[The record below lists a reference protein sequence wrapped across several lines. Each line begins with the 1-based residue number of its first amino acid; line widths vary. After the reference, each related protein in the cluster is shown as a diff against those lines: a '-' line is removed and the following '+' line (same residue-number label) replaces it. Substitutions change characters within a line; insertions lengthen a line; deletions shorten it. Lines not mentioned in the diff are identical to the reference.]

1 MTKCSDDYF
10 LKKCVPDAIGQE
22 TRTFGTGKRG
32 KMEGGGILRAGG
44 TARERA
50 DIREGTG
57 RGSEGAGAFFLN
69 RPGGMEREGRGHC
82 SSPPCNRT
90 LYIICHVACH
100 THQARWRESDSL
112 PKSRRH
118 GVSRE
123 GCMNFPRFP
132 SKTYRR
138 RIEGWGRHGEGESK
152 ARVSIVSIA
161 ASRMRTLE
169 QEEGRPASGPGV
181 SGACV
186 SGGMGTRQE
195 GMSSWRN
202 ACLSL
207 ELFFIL
213 VAGTD
218 MLPDSAME
226 TGKTVFTDGYHRS
239 SMRMRTG
246 LY

>member
-1 MTKCSDDYF
+1 MTKCSDDYC

-22 TRTFGTGKRG
+22 TRTVGTGKRG

-44 TARERA
+44 TALERA

-57 RGSEGAGAFFLN
+57 RGSEGAGAFFLT

-138 RIEGWGRHGEGESK
+138 RIEGWGKHGEGESK

-169 QEEGRPASGPGV
+169 QEGWGRGRRECRP
-181 SGACV
+181 
-186 SGGMGTRQE
+186 GGMPAFPWSCSLFWWRE
-195 GMSSWRN
+195 RN
-202 ACLSL
+202 A
-207 ELFFIL
+207 
-213 VAGTD
+213 
-218 MLPDSAME
+218 P
-226 TGKTVFTDGYHRS
+226 
-239 SMRMRTG
+239 
-246 LY
+246 